1 MTGFALLGFNKYIQI
16 ECSEKKILN
25 LRINMNETDQLIQI
39 IFNNQS
45 LSSSIT
51 HTLTTCVQ
59 CVWIQNCDDEP
70 MNMRA
75 IIK

>member
-1 MTGFALLGFNKYIQI
+1 MD
-16 ECSEKKILN
+16 
-25 LRINMNETDQLIQI
+25 ETDQLIQI

-45 LSSSIT
+45 LSLSIT

-59 CVWIQNCDDEP
+59 CVWIQNCDDEL